1 MAGSSKVAVISAMA
15 GNGAIAVTKFAAA
28 TFTGS
33 SAMLSEAIHSVVD
46 TGNQVL
52 LLHGLRQAEKPPSSQ
67 HPFGHGKELYF
78 WSFIVAMIIFAA
90 GAGLSFYEG
99 INALRDPV
107 PVENAY
113 VNYIVLGLAMLFEG
127 AASTVALKQFFLAKG
142 EMGVIEAIQRGKDP
156 ALFTVVMEDSAAVVG
171 LAVAAVGIFL
181 NDRLGLLWADGLAA
195 IVIGVL
201 LAGVSVFLAIE
212 SKALLIGEA
221 AEPEVVDKVREI
233 IRGDRRVV
241 AMKRV
246 MTMHLGPEEVLLAVD
261 VDFAERLSSND
272 VEAATAEIEAAI
284 RAALPA
290 IKRIYIEAVTLR

>member
-28 TFTGS
+28 GFTGS

-52 LLHGLRQAEKPPSSQ
+52 LLHGLRQAEKPPSTQ

-99 INALRDPV
+99 IDALGDPV

-127 AASTVALKQFFLAKG
+127 AASVIALREFFRSKG
-142 EMGVIEAIQRGKDP
+142 EMGIFEAIQRGKDP

-171 LAVAAVGIFL
+171 LLVAAVGIFL
-181 NDRLGLLWADGLAA
+181 NDQFGLLWADGLAA
-195 IVIGVL
+195 IIIGVL
-201 LAGVSVFLAIE
+201 LAAVSIILAIE

-221 AEPEVVDKVREI
+221 AEPEVVDQVREI

-246 MTMHLGPEEVLLAVD
+246 ITMHLGPEEVLLAVD
-261 VDFAERLSSND
+261 VDFAERLNSNA

-284 RAALPA
+284 RAALPE
-290 IKRIYIEAVTLR
+290 ITRIYIEAVRLR